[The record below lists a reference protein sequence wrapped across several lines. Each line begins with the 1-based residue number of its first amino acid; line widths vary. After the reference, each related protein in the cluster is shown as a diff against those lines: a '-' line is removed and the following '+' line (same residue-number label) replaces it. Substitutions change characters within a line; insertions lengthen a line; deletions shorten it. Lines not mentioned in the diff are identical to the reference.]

1 MLRATIKA
9 LLARKLRLALTAVS
23 VVLGVAFVAGTFV
36 LTDTIAGAFEGL
48 FADVNAGT
56 DVSVRTRSS
65 FEEGAAPVPAGLV
78 DTIAGIDGVEAVEGS
93 LFGVAQLVDKSGKA
107 IATQGPTVGTAW
119 VNSPDLNPFRL
130 RRGRGPRAAGEVV
143 IDAGTA
149 REHGFELGDA
159 VTVLSQGPPETFTV
173 VGIAGFGD
181 ADNPAGGALISFVDD
196 AARQVLGRPAGFD
209 SIEVAAAEG
218 VTQAELRAR
227 IAAVLPVGVE
237 AMTGEATAKESAE
250 RVQDNLGFF
259 GTLLLVFAGVSLFV
273 GAFIILNTF
282 QILVAQRTR
291 ELGLLRALGASGAQ
305 VRRSVL
311 TEAAIVGTVASGAG
325 LGLGVVV
332 ALALQRLL
340 ESFGIDLP
348 AAETRFRS
356 RTVVVSLV
364 VGFGVTV
371 ASSVLPARRA
381 AKVPPVAAIR
391 EDVAIDEG
399 GPLRRR
405 TVLGVVVSAAGFA
418 VLLAGTAGAGNGA
431 AYVGVGSLVGF
442 LGATLIAPVA
452 TRPVAR
458 VVGAPLAG
466 LGVIGRLGRENAMRN
481 PRRTASTAAALMV
494 GLALVT
500 LVSVFA
506 ASARK
511 STDKVIDDVFRAD
524 LVLNASQQF
533 ATFSPEVARRVR
545 AVPDVDAVA
554 EVRRGEWRSRGAR
567 NFLSAADPAELARV
581 LDLELEAG
589 RLEDL
594 ADGGVLVHDDEARAK
609 GFEVGELLPMEFPRT
624 GVQRIRIEGI
634 FGANQLTGD
643 YLLSLRDYEANFTDQ
658 LDSYAMVKLRAGVDR
673 TAARSAVED
682 VLAAFPNVELQDQ
695 EEFKSEVAGHVD
707 QILNLFYALLGL
719 AILIA
724 VMGIVNTLALSIF
737 ERTRELGL
745 LRAVGTSRRQI
756 RAMVRAEGS
765 IIAVLGALFGLVIG
779 VVVSVAML
787 QALRDDGITETAI
800 PVGRLA
806 LFVALAAAAGLG
818 AAVFPARRAA
828 RLQILDAIAHE

>member
-1 MLRATIKA
+1 
-9 LLARKLRLALTAVS
+9 
-23 VVLGVAFVAGTFV
+23 
-36 LTDTIAGAFEGL
+36 
-48 FADVNAGT
+48 
-56 DVSVRTRSS
+56 
-65 FEEGAAPVPAGLV
+65 
-78 DTIAGIDGVEAVEGS
+78 
-93 LFGVAQLVDKSGKA
+93 
-107 IATQGPTVGTAW
+107 
-119 VNSPDLNPFRL
+119 
-130 RRGRGPRAAGEVV
+130 
-143 IDAGTA
+143 
-149 REHGFELGDA
+149 
-159 VTVLSQGPPETFTV
+159 
-173 VGIAGFGD
+173 
-181 ADNPAGGALISFVDD
+181 
-196 AARQVLGRPAGFD
+196 
-209 SIEVAAAEG
+209 
-218 VTQAELRAR
+218 
-227 IAAVLPVGVE
+227 
-237 AMTGEATAKESAE
+237 
-250 RVQDNLGFF
+250 
-259 GTLLLVFAGVSLFV
+259 
-273 GAFIILNTF
+273 
-282 QILVAQRTR
+282 
-291 ELGLLRALGASGAQ
+291 
-305 VRRSVL
+305 
-311 TEAAIVGTVASGAG
+311 
-325 LGLGVVV
+325 
-332 ALALQRLL
+332 
-340 ESFGIDLP
+340 
-348 AAETRFRS
+348 
-356 RTVVVSLV
+356 
-364 VGFGVTV
+364 
-371 ASSVLPARRA
+371 
-381 AKVPPVAAIR
+381 
-391 EDVAIDEG
+391 
-399 GPLRRR
+399 
-405 TVLGVVVSAAGFA
+405 VVVSAAGFA

-466 LGVIGRLGRENAMRN
+466 LGFTGRLGRENAMRN

-500 LVSVFA
+500 LVTVFA

-545 AVPDVDAVA
+545 AVPEVDAVA
-554 EVRRGEWRSRGAR
+554 EVRRGEWRSRGTR

-594 ADGGVLVHDDEARAK
+594 ADGGVLVHDEEARAK

-707 QILNLFYALLGL
+707 QILNLFYALLAL

-787 QALRDDGITETAI
+787 QALRDDGITEAAI